1 MGSDEFTV
9 HLISTASM
17 DFFRDNTLASFRN
30 FCKEEIALDGD
41 WRVALSEIIFLTKL
55 NNVTDEEITY
65 FRASEVVASKSNAGN
80 RNTISRPYYGEKVFI
95 KSGEYT
101 FIEQLIDEIKTKLK
115 DKIHFDASPQEI
127 TNSMSIWM
135 NANEGISFPSPQIPS
150 LLGYNAKLDENGE
163 YHIGYK
169 MIPSFDASY
178 EGNELYE
185 SHFPYDLSSGTSLSF
200 VYIDIIQY
208 QTVGDAKAP
217 LLRVIDSN
225 RRIKN
230 GSACSIE
237 PNHRKNFTNLDYK
250 KLFTSSVQSISVQLR
265 TETGRL
271 VPFAGTGKVVLTS
284 SFPHFSG
291 HYRQR
296 GSGFGALAAGIGRV
310 AIPFAR
316 RVILPAAKKLGR
328 KLLMSAAPELI
339 DVAMKKKS
347 PKQALKNTV
356 TKTARKQL
364 GSGRRRRKTPM
375 NGLRRKRSV
384 GARKRK
390 TTIRRKTR
398 PVRSRADFFSNIK
411 NDR

>member
-1 MGSDEFTV
+1 M
-9 HLISTASM
+9 I
-17 DFFRDNTLASFRN
+17 N
-30 FCKEEIALDGD
+30 
-41 WRVALSEIIFLTKL
+41 
-55 NNVTDEEITY
+55 
-65 FRASEVVASKSNAGN
+65 
-80 RNTISRPYYGEKVFI
+80 
-95 KSGEYT
+95 
-101 FIEQLIDEIKTKLK
+101 EIKTKLI

-185 SHFPYDLSSGTSLSF
+185 SHFPYDLSSGTSLIF
-200 VYIDIIQY
+200 VYIDIFHY

-237 PNHRKNFTNLDYK
+237 PNHRKNFTDLDYK

-265 TETGRL
+265 RDTGRL

-284 SFPHFSG
+284 SALIENQWNSIMQSKLHFLISLDTTDNAAVDLALWLLVLVVLL
-291 HYRQR
+291 YRWH
-296 GSGFGALAAGIGRV
+296 
-310 AIPFAR
+310 
-316 RVILPAAKKLGR
+316 
-328 KLLMSAAPELI
+328 
-339 DVAMKKKS
+339 D
-347 PKQALKNTV
+347 
-356 TKTARKQL
+356 
-364 GSGRRRRKTPM
+364 
-375 NGLRRKRSV
+375 GL
-384 GARKRK
+384 
-390 TTIRRKTR
+390 
-398 PVRSRADFFSNIK
+398 FENF
-411 NDR
+411 